1 MRMNRWLTVGAVI
14 SMAASSVA
22 FAQTRT
28 FRTPAAVVGVIQDT
42 DIGGKPQYDFEGFA
56 GHDLVNLA
64 LGTPLSTVRTNEV
77 LALEVECDS
86 SAASL
91 VVFDKAASS
100 NIATIATSSRI
111 DVVQQQDNDATAF
124 PNRERFVA
132 VLDVATLGNGSN
144 GLDGGFLTVAGRLH
158 LNPTNG
164 CPRTVLV
171 DTDRHEDKLCGDP
184 KDIKDTEER
193 DRFKPR
199 AGRGHFIGVID
210 MISLGKTNTVLVPV
224 GALSINRQ
232 LLP

>member
-1 MRMNRWLTVGAVI
+1 MRTNGWLVIGAVGLMGAM
-14 SMAASSVA
+14 SPV

-28 FRTPAAVVGVIQDT
+28 FRTPAAIVGVIQDT

-86 SAASL
+86 SSASL
-91 VVFDKAASS
+91 AVFDKAASS

-111 DVVQQQDNDATAF
+111 DVVQQQDDDATAF
-124 PNRERFVA
+124 PNRERFVT

-144 GLDGGFLTVAGRLH
+144 GLAGGFLTIAGRLH

-164 CPRTVLV
+164 CPRAVLV
-171 DTDRHEDKLCGDP
+171 DTDRREDKLCDDR
-184 KDIKDTEER
+184 KDVKDTEER

-199 AGRGHFIGVID
+199 AGRGHFIGVLDI
-210 MISLGKTNTVLVPV
+210 ISLGKTNTVLVPA